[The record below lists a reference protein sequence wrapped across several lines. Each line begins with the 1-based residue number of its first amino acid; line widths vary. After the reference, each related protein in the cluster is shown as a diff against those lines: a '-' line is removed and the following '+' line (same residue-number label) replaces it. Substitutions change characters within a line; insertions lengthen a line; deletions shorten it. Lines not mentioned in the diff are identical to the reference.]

1 MPVAFETVPQHA
13 PAESVLVLDSGG
25 LSRLSQRNRRAAALI
40 DALRAE
46 NLWPPV
52 VPTVVLAESTTGA
65 ARTDAN
71 INRVLKS
78 CDVDPIVAERAAR
91 RAGYLRARA
100 RTGSAVD
107 ALLVAVAEPGG
118 TVLTGDSRDLEAL
131 AAYSDGVVIERI

>member
-1 MPVAFETVPQHA
+1 
-13 PAESVLVLDSGG
+13 VLVLDSGS

-71 INRVLKS
+71 INRVLKT
-78 CDVDPIVAERAAR
+78 CDIEPMVTERTAR
-91 RAGYLRARA
+91 RAGHLRARV

-107 ALLVAVAEPGG
+107 ALVIAMAEPGG
-118 TVLTGDSRDLEAL
+118 TVLTGDTEDLEAL
-131 AAYSDGVVIERI
+131 AVYAEDVLIEII

>member
-1 MPVAFETVPQHA
+1 
-13 PAESVLVLDSGG
+13 VLVLDSGG

-71 INRVLKS
+71 INRVLKT
-78 CDVDPIVAERAAR
+78 CDIEPMVTERTAR
-91 RAGYLRARA
+91 RAGHLRARV

-107 ALLVAVAEPGG
+107 ALVIAMAEPGG
-118 TVLTGDSRDLEAL
+118 TVLTGDTEDLEAL
-131 AAYSDGVVIERI
+131 AVYAEDVLIEII

>member
-1 MPVAFETVPQHA
+1 M
-13 PAESVLVLDSGG
+13 LVLDSGG

-40 DALRAE
+40 EALRRE

-71 INRVLKS
+71 INRLLET
-78 CDVDPIVAERAAR
+78 CDVEPIVAEATAR
-91 RAGYLRARA
+91 RAGYLRTRA

-107 ALLVAVAEPGG
+107 ALLVALAEPGG
-118 TVLTGDSRDLEAL
+118 TVITGDSEDLEAL
-131 AAYSDGVVIERI
+131 AAHADGVVIERV